1 MSFDKNFFNDLF
13 RALRNKNYRLFF
25 YGQSLSLVGTWIQ
38 QVALSWL
45 IYSITNSPFLLGFV
59 MFAGQLPT
67 FLIAPFAGV
76 LADKYDKHK
85 IIIGTQVVSM
95 LQAILLAIFVM
106 TDHINVSV
114 LIILNIL
121 LGIANSFDI
130 PTRQSFVIQMIDNK
144 EDLPNAIALNSAIV
158 NGSRLI
164 GPAIAGILVASL
176 GEGICFLINAI
187 SFVFVIISLLL
198 MKIEKEEKKE
208 KAGDEKVSIIK
219 QLKEGFQYSFGFLPI
234 RSVILLLAAV
244 SLFGNPY
251 LVLLP
256 VFARDILSGNA
267 ATLGYLNSAVGIG
280 ALSGALYLASRK
292 STLGLGK
299 IIATTTLIFAF
310 TLISFSF
317 SKTLTLSV
325 IILLFCGFGMM
336 MQTSGSNTIL
346 QTLSDDDMRGRV
358 MSFYT
363 VAFRGM
369 APFGSLWAGTFADN
383 FGAPVTVLISG
394 AVCLAAGILFFK
406 NLKIIR
412 TAAKP
417 VYQEKGLLPEAVKGV
432 QIASNLSLP
441 PED

>member
-1 MSFDKNFFNDLF
+1 MSFNKDFFYDLF
-13 RALRNKNYRLFF
+13 RSLRNKNYRLFF

-45 IYSITNSPFLLGFV
+45 IYSVTNSPFLLGFV

-76 LADKYDKHK
+76 LADRYDKRK
-85 IIIGTQVVSM
+85 IIIITQAVAM
-95 LQAILLAIFVM
+95 LQAILLAIFVL
-106 TDHINVSV
+106 TNHINVTV
-114 LIILNIL
+114 LIILNII
-121 LGIANSFDI
+121 LGISNAFDI
-130 PTRQSFVIQMIDNK
+130 PTRQSFVIQMVENK
-144 EDLPNAIALNSAIV
+144 EDLPNAIALNSSIV

-164 GPAIAGILVASL
+164 GPAVAGILVASL

-198 MKIEKEEKKE
+198 MKVGKEEK
-208 KAGDEKVSIIK
+208 ADHGNVSILK
-219 QLKEGFQYSFGFLPI
+219 ELKEGFHYSFGFLPI
-234 RSVILLLAAV
+234 KSVILLLATV

-256 VFARDILSGNA
+256 IFAKNILNGDA
-267 ATLGYLNSAVGIG
+267 TTLGYLNSAVGLG
-280 ALSGALYLASRK
+280 ALSAALYLASRK

-299 IIATTTLIFAF
+299 IIATTTFIFALS
-310 TLISFSF
+310 LISFSF
-317 SKTLTLSV
+317 SKTFPLSL

-336 MQTSGSNTIL
+336 MQTAGSNTIL
-346 QTLSDDDMRGRV
+346 QTLSSDDMRGRV

-394 AVCLAAGILFFK
+394 IVCLGAGILFSK

-412 TAAKP
+412 IAAKP
-417 VYQEKGLLPEAVKGV
+417 IYQQKGILPEAAKGV
-432 QIASNLSLP
+432 QVASNLSLP
-441 PED
+441 PEE

>member
-1 MSFDKNFFNDLF
+1 MSFDKKFFNDLF

-25 YGQSLSLVGTWIQ
+25 YGQTLSLVGTWIQ

-45 IYSITNSPFLLGFV
+45 IYSVTNSPFLLGFV

-76 LADKYDKHK
+76 LADRYDKRK
-85 IIIGTQVVSM
+85 MIIITQAVAM
-95 LQAILLAIFVM
+95 LQAILLAIFVL
-106 TDHINVSV
+106 TNHINVTV
-114 LIILNIL
+114 LIILNII
-121 LGIANSFDI
+121 LGISNAFDI
-130 PTRQSFVIQMIDNK
+130 PTRQSFVIQMVDHK
-144 EDLPNAIALNSAIV
+144 EDLPNAIALNSSIV

-198 MKIEKEEKKE
+198 MKIEKEEK
-208 KAGDEKVSIIK
+208 AGNEKVSILK
-219 QLKEGFQYSFGFLPI
+219 QLKEGYQYSFGFLPI
-234 RSVILLLAAV
+234 RSVILLLAVV

-256 VFARDILSGNA
+256 VFAKDILSGNA
-267 ATLGYLNSAVGIG
+267 TTLGYLNSAVGIG
-280 ALSGALYLASRK
+280 ALSAALYLASRK

-299 IIATTTLIFAF
+299 IIATTTFIFAF
-310 TLISFSF
+310 SLVSFSF
-317 SKTLTLSV
+317 SKTFTLSV

-336 MQTSGSNTIL
+336 MQTAGSNTIL
-346 QTLSDDDMRGRV
+346 QTLSNDDMRGRV

-394 AVCLAAGILFFK
+394 IVCLGAGMLFFK

-412 TAAKP
+412 IAAKP
-417 VYQEKGLLPEAVKGV
+417 IYQQKGILPEAAKGV
-432 QIASNLSLP
+432 QVASNLSLP

>member
-1 MSFDKNFFNDLF
+1 MNFNINFFNNLF

-25 YGQSLSLVGTWIQ
+25 YGQSLSLLGTWIQ

-45 IYSITNSPFLLGFV
+45 IYSVTNSAFLLGFV

-76 LADKYDKHK
+76 FADRYDKHK
-85 IIIGTQVVSM
+85 IIIITQVVSM
-95 LQAILLAIFVM
+95 LQAILLAIFVL
-106 TDHINVSV
+106 TNNINISV

-130 PTRQSFVIQMIDNK
+130 PTRQSFVIQMVEHK
-144 EDLPNAIALNSAIV
+144 EDLPNAIALNSSIV

-187 SFVFVIISLLL
+187 SFVFVIISLAL
-198 MKIEKEEKKE
+198 MKVKKEENVDHE
-208 KAGDEKVSIIK
+208 NGSILK
-219 QLKEGFQYSFGFLPI
+219 QLKEGYHYSFGFLPI

-251 LVLLP
+251 MVLLP
-256 VFARDILSGNA
+256 VFAKNILNGDA
-267 ATLGYLNSAVGIG
+267 TTLGYLNSAVGLG
-280 ALSGALYLASRK
+280 ALSAALYLASRK

-299 IIATTTLIFAF
+299 IIATTTFIFALS
-310 TLISFSF
+310 LISFSF
-317 SKTLTLSV
+317 SKTFPLSF

-336 MQTSGSNTIL
+336 MQTAGSNTIL
-346 QTLSDDDMRGRV
+346 QTLSNDDMRGRV

-383 FGAPVTVLISG
+383 FGAPLTVLISG
-394 AVCLAAGILFFK
+394 IVCLGAGILFFK

-412 TAAKP
+412 IAAKP
-417 VYQEKGLLPEAVKGV
+417 IYQQKGLIPEAAKGV
-432 QIASNLSLP
+432 QVASNLSLP
-441 PED
+441 PEN

>member
-1 MSFDKNFFNDLF
+1 MSFDKIFFNDLF

-25 YGQSLSLVGTWIQ
+25 YGQSLSLLGTWIQ

-45 IYSITNSPFLLGFV
+45 IYSITNSAFLLGFV

-67 FLIAPFAGV
+67 FFIAPFAGV
-76 LADKYDKHK
+76 LADKYDKHN
-85 IIIGTQVVSM
+85 ILVITQVVSM

-198 MKIEKEEKKE
+198 MKIEKEEKKAE
-208 KAGDEKVSIIK
+208 NQNMSILK
-219 QLKEGFQYSFGFLPI
+219 QLKEGYKYSFGFLPI
-234 RSVILLLAAV
+234 KSVILLLAAV
-244 SLFGNPY
+244 SLFGNLY

-256 VFARDILSGNA
+256 VFAKDILSGNA
-267 ATLGYLNSAVGIG
+267 TTLGYLNSAVGIG
-280 ALSGALYLASRK
+280 ALSAALYLASRK

-299 IIATTTLIFAF
+299 IIATTTFIFAF
-310 TLISFSF
+310 SLILFSF
-317 SKTLTLSV
+317 SKSITLSL
-325 IILLFCGFGMM
+325 IILLFCGYGMM

-369 APFGSLWAGTFADN
+369 APFGSLMAGVLADS

-394 AVCLAAGILFFK
+394 IVCLVVGILFSK

-412 TAAKP
+412 IAAKP
-417 VYQEKGLLPEAVKGV
+417 IYQQKGLIPETVKGL
-432 QIASNLSLP
+432 QIASNLTLP

>member
-25 YGQSLSLVGTWIQ
+25 YGQSLSLLGTWIQ

-45 IYSITNSPFLLGFV
+45 IYSVTNSPFLLGFV

-67 FLIAPFAGV
+67 FFIAPFAGV

-85 IIIGTQVVSM
+85 IIIITQVVSM
-95 LQAILLAIFVM
+95 FQAILLAIFVM

-198 MKIEKEEKKE
+198 MKIEKEEKKVE
-208 KAGDEKVSIIK
+208 NQNVSILK
-219 QLKEGFQYSFGFLPI
+219 QLKEGYKYSFGFLPI
-234 RSVILLLAAV
+234 KSVILLLAAV
-244 SLFGNPY
+244 SLFGNLY

-256 VFARDILSGNA
+256 VFAKDILSGNA
-267 ATLGYLNSAVGIG
+267 TTLGYLNSAVGIG
-280 ALSGALYLASRK
+280 ALSAALYLASRK

-299 IIATTTLIFAF
+299 IIATTTFIFAF
-310 TLISFSF
+310 SLILFSF
-317 SKTLTLSV
+317 SKSITLSL
-325 IILLFCGFGMM
+325 IILLFCGYGMM
-336 MQTSGSNTIL
+336 IQTAGSNTIL
-346 QTLSDDDMRGRV
+346 QTLSNDDMRGRV

-369 APFGSLWAGTFADN
+369 APFGSLMAGAMADS
-383 FGAPVTVLISG
+383 FGAPATVLISG
-394 AVCLAAGILFFK
+394 IVCLVVGILFSK

-412 TAAKP
+412 IAARP
-417 VYQEKGLLPEAVKGV
+417 IYQQKGLIPEAVKGV
-432 QIASNLSLP
+432 QVASNLTLP

>member
-25 YGQSLSLVGTWIQ
+25 YGQSLSLLGTWIQ

-45 IYSITNSPFLLGFV
+45 IYSVTNSPFLLGFV

-67 FLIAPFAGV
+67 FFIAPFAGV

-85 IIIGTQVVSM
+85 IIIITQVVSM

-198 MKIEKEEKKE
+198 MKIEKEEKKVE
-208 KAGDEKVSIIK
+208 NQNVSILK
-219 QLKEGFQYSFGFLPI
+219 QLKEGYKYSFGFLPI
-234 RSVILLLAAV
+234 KSVILLLAAV
-244 SLFGNPY
+244 SLFGNLY

-256 VFARDILSGNA
+256 VFAKDILSGNA
-267 ATLGYLNSAVGIG
+267 TTLGYLNSAVGIG
-280 ALSGALYLASRK
+280 ALSAALYLASRK

-299 IIATTTLIFAF
+299 IIATTTFIFAF
-310 TLISFSF
+310 SLILFSF
-317 SKTLTLSV
+317 SKSITLSL
-325 IILLFCGFGMM
+325 IILLFCGYGMM
-336 MQTSGSNTIL
+336 IQTAGSNTIL
-346 QTLSDDDMRGRV
+346 QTLSNDDMRGRV

-369 APFGSLWAGTFADN
+369 APFGSLMAGAMADS
-383 FGAPVTVLISG
+383 FGAPATVLISG
-394 AVCLAAGILFFK
+394 IVCLVVGILFSK

-412 TAAKP
+412 IAARP
-417 VYQEKGLLPEAVKGV
+417 IYQQKGLIPEAVKGV
-432 QIASNLSLP
+432 QVASNLTLP

>member
-394 AVCLAAGILFFK
+394 VVCLAAGILFFK

-441 PED
+441 PEE

>member
-25 YGQSLSLVGTWIQ
+25 YGQSLSLLGTWIQ

-45 IYSITNSPFLLGFV
+45 IYSVTNSPFLLGFV

-67 FLIAPFAGV
+67 FFIAPFAGV

-85 IIIGTQVVSM
+85 IIIITQVVSM

-198 MKIEKEEKKE
+198 MKIEKEEKKVE
-208 KAGDEKVSIIK
+208 NQNVSILK
-219 QLKEGFQYSFGFLPI
+219 QLKEGYKYSFGFLPI
-234 RSVILLLAAV
+234 KSVILLLAAV
-244 SLFGNPY
+244 SLFGNLY

-256 VFARDILSGNA
+256 VFAKDILSGNA
-267 ATLGYLNSAVGIG
+267 TTLGYLNSAVGIG
-280 ALSGALYLASRK
+280 ALSAALYLASRK

-299 IIATTTLIFAF
+299 IIATTTFIFAF
-310 TLISFSF
+310 SLILFSF
-317 SKTLTLSV
+317 SKSITLSL
-325 IILLFCGFGMM
+325 IILLFCGYGMM
-336 MQTSGSNTIL
+336 IQTAGSNTIL
-346 QTLSDDDMRGRV
+346 QTLSNDDMRGRV

-369 APFGSLWAGTFADN
+369 APFGSLMAGAMADS

-394 AVCLAAGILFFK
+394 IACLAVGIHFSK

-412 TAAKP
+412 LAARPIYK
-417 VYQEKGLLPEAVKGV
+417 QKGLIPEAVKGV
-432 QIASNLSLP
+432 QVASNLTLP

>member
-1 MSFDKNFFNDLF
+1 MNFNINFFNNLF

-25 YGQSLSLVGTWIQ
+25 YGQSLSLLGTWIQ

-45 IYSITNSPFLLGFV
+45 IYSVTNSAFLLGFV

-76 LADKYDKHK
+76 FADRYDKHK
-85 IIIGTQVVSM
+85 IIIITQVVSM
-95 LQAILLAIFVM
+95 LQSILLAIFVL
-106 TDHINVSV
+106 TNNINISV

-130 PTRQSFVIQMIDNK
+130 PTRQSFVIQMVEHK
-144 EDLPNAIALNSAIV
+144 EDLPNAIALNSSIV

-187 SFVFVIISLLL
+187 SFVFVIISLAL
-198 MKIEKEEKKE
+198 MKVKKEENVDHE
-208 KAGDEKVSIIK
+208 NGSILK
-219 QLKEGFQYSFGFLPI
+219 QLKEGYHYSFGFLPI

-251 LVLLP
+251 MVLLP
-256 VFARDILSGNA
+256 VFAKNILNGDA
-267 ATLGYLNSAVGIG
+267 TTLGYLNSAVGLG
-280 ALSGALYLASRK
+280 ALSAALYLASRK

-299 IIATTTLIFAF
+299 IIATTTFIFALS
-310 TLISFSF
+310 LISFSF
-317 SKTLTLSV
+317 SKTFPLSF

-336 MQTSGSNTIL
+336 MQTAGSNTIL
-346 QTLSDDDMRGRV
+346 QTLSNDDMRGRV

-369 APFGSLWAGTFADN
+369 APFGSLWAGTFADK
-383 FGAPVTVLISG
+383 FGAPLTVLISG
-394 AVCLAAGILFFK
+394 IVCLGAGILFFK

-412 TAAKP
+412 IAAKP
-417 VYQEKGLLPEAVKGV
+417 IYQQKGLIPEAAKGV
-432 QIASNLSLP
+432 QVASNLSLP
-441 PED
+441 PEN

>member
-1 MSFDKNFFNDLF
+1 MSFNKDFFYDLF
-13 RALRNKNYRLFF
+13 RSLRNKNYRLFF

-45 IYSITNSPFLLGFV
+45 IYSVTNSPFLLGFV

-76 LADKYDKHK
+76 LADRYDKRK
-85 IIIGTQVVSM
+85 IIIITQAVAM
-95 LQAILLAIFVM
+95 LQAILLAIFVL
-106 TDHINVSV
+106 TNHINVTV
-114 LIILNIL
+114 LIILNII
-121 LGIANSFDI
+121 LGISNSFDI
-130 PTRQSFVIQMIDNK
+130 PTRQSFVIQMVEHK
-144 EDLPNAIALNSAIV
+144 EDLPNAIALNSSIV

-164 GPAIAGILVASL
+164 GPAVAGILVASL

-198 MKIEKEEKKE
+198 MKVGKEEKADHGNVTILKE
-208 KAGDEKVSIIK
+208 
-219 QLKEGFQYSFGFLPI
+219 LKEGFHYSFGFLPI
-234 RSVILLLAAV
+234 KSVILLLATV

-256 VFARDILSGNA
+256 IFAKNILNGDA
-267 ATLGYLNSAVGIG
+267 TTLGYLNSAVGLG
-280 ALSGALYLASRK
+280 ALSAALYLASRK

-299 IIATTTLIFAF
+299 IIATTTFIFALS
-310 TLISFSF
+310 LISFSF
-317 SKTLTLSV
+317 SKTFPLSL

-336 MQTSGSNTIL
+336 MQTAGSNTIL
-346 QTLSDDDMRGRV
+346 QTLSSDDMRGRV

-394 AVCLAAGILFFK
+394 IVCLGAGILFFK

-412 TAAKP
+412 IAAKP
-417 VYQEKGLLPEAVKGV
+417 IYQQKGILPEAAKGV
-432 QIASNLSLP
+432 QVASNLSLP
-441 PED
+441 PEE

>member
-1 MSFDKNFFNDLF
+1 MNFNKSFFNNLF

-25 YGQSLSLVGTWIQ
+25 YGQSLSLLGTWIQ

-45 IYSITNSPFLLGFV
+45 IYRTTNSAFLLGFV

-76 LADKYDKHK
+76 FADKYDKQK
-85 IIIGTQVVSM
+85 IIIITQVVSM
-95 LQAILLAIFVM
+95 FQAILLAIFVL
-106 TDHINVSV
+106 TDNIDVTI

-130 PTRQSFVIQMIDNK
+130 PTRQSFVIQMVENR
-144 EDLPNAIALNSAIV
+144 EDLPNAIALNSSIV

-198 MKIEKEEKKE
+198 MKVKKEEKEEK
-208 KAGDEKVSIIK
+208 EKVSILK
-219 QLKEGFQYSFGFLPI
+219 QLKEGYEYSFGFLPI
-234 RSVILLLAAV
+234 KSVILLLATV

-256 VFARDILSGNA
+256 IFAKNILNGNA
-267 ATLGYLNSAVGIG
+267 TTLGYLNSAVGLG
-280 ALSGALYLASRK
+280 ALGAALYLASRK

-299 IIATTTLIFAF
+299 IIATTTFIFAF
-310 TLISFSF
+310 SLISFSF
-317 SKTLTLSV
+317 SKTFTLSL

-336 MQTSGSNTIL
+336 MQTAGSNTIL
-346 QTLSDDDMRGRV
+346 QTLSNDDMRGRV

-369 APFGSLWAGTFADN
+369 APFGSLWAGTFANN
-383 FGAPVTVLISG
+383 FGAPTTVLISG
-394 AVCLAAGILFFK
+394 VVCLAAGILFLK

-412 TAAKP
+412 IAAKP
-417 VYQEKGLLPEAVKGV
+417 IYQQKGLIPEAAKGV
-432 QIASNLSLP
+432 QIASNLTLP
-441 PED
+441 PEN

>member
-1 MSFDKNFFNDLF
+1 
-13 RALRNKNYRLFF
+13 
-25 YGQSLSLVGTWIQ
+25 
-38 QVALSWL
+38 
-45 IYSITNSPFLLGFV
+45 

-76 LADKYDKHK
+76 FADRYDKHK
-85 IIIGTQVVSM
+85 IIIITQVVSM
-95 LQAILLAIFVM
+95 LQAILLAIFVL
-106 TDHINVSV
+106 TNNINISV

-130 PTRQSFVIQMIDNK
+130 PTRQSFVIQMVEHK
-144 EDLPNAIALNSAIV
+144 EDLPNAIALNSSIV

-187 SFVFVIISLLL
+187 SFVFVIISLAL
-198 MKIEKEEKKE
+198 MKVKKEENVDHE
-208 KAGDEKVSIIK
+208 NGSILK
-219 QLKEGFQYSFGFLPI
+219 QLKEGYHYSFGFLPI

-251 LVLLP
+251 MVLLP
-256 VFARDILSGNA
+256 VFAKNILNGDA
-267 ATLGYLNSAVGIG
+267 TTLGYLNSAVGLG
-280 ALSGALYLASRK
+280 ALSAALYLASRK

-299 IIATTTLIFAF
+299 IIATTTFIFALS
-310 TLISFSF
+310 LISFSF
-317 SKTLTLSV
+317 SKTFPLSF

-336 MQTSGSNTIL
+336 MQTAGSNTIL
-346 QTLSDDDMRGRV
+346 QTLSNDDMRGRV

-383 FGAPVTVLISG
+383 FGPPLTVLISG
-394 AVCLAAGILFFK
+394 IVCLGAGILFFK

-412 TAAKP
+412 IAAKP
-417 VYQEKGLLPEAVKGV
+417 IYQQKGLIPEAAKGV
-432 QIASNLSLP
+432 QVASNLSLP
-441 PED
+441 PEN

>member
-1 MSFDKNFFNDLF
+1 MSFNKDFFYDLF

-45 IYSITNSPFLLGFV
+45 IYSVTNSPFLLGFV

-76 LADKYDKHK
+76 LADRYDKRK
-85 IIIGTQVVSM
+85 IIIITQAVAM
-95 LQAILLAIFVM
+95 LQAILLAIFVL
-106 TDHINVSV
+106 TNHINVTV
-114 LIILNIL
+114 LIILNII
-121 LGIANSFDI
+121 LGISNAFDI
-130 PTRQSFVIQMIDNK
+130 PTRQSFVIQMVENK
-144 EDLPNAIALNSAIV
+144 EDLPNAIALNSSIV

-198 MKIEKEEKKE
+198 MKVGKEEK
-208 KAGDEKVSIIK
+208 ADHGNVSILK
-219 QLKEGFQYSFGFLPI
+219 ELKEGFHYSFGFLPI
-234 RSVILLLAAV
+234 KSVILLLATV

-256 VFARDILSGNA
+256 IFAKNILNGDA
-267 ATLGYLNSAVGIG
+267 TTLGYLNSAVGLG
-280 ALSGALYLASRK
+280 ALGAALYLASRK

-299 IIATTTLIFAF
+299 IIATTTFIFALS
-310 TLISFSF
+310 LISFSF
-317 SKTLTLSV
+317 SKTFPLSL

-336 MQTSGSNTIL
+336 MQTAGSNTIL
-346 QTLSDDDMRGRV
+346 QTLSSDDMRGRV

-394 AVCLAAGILFFK
+394 IVCLGAGILFSK

-412 TAAKP
+412 IAAKP
-417 VYQEKGLLPEAVKGV
+417 IYQQKGILPEAAKGV
-432 QIASNLSLP
+432 QVASNLSLP
-441 PED
+441 PEE

>member
-1 MSFDKNFFNDLF
+1 MNFNKDFFYDLF

-25 YGQSLSLVGTWIQ
+25 YGQSLSLLGTWIQ

-45 IYSITNSPFLLGFV
+45 IYSVTNSPFLLGFV

-76 LADKYDKHK
+76 LADRYDKRK
-85 IIIGTQVVSM
+85 IIIITQVVAM
-95 LQAILLAIFVM
+95 LQAILLAIFVL
-106 TDHINVSV
+106 TNNINVTV

-121 LGIANSFDI
+121 LGISNAFDI
-130 PTRQSFVIQMIDNK
+130 PTRQSFVIQMVEHK
-144 EDLPNAIALNSAIV
+144 EDLPNAIALNSSIV

-164 GPAIAGILVASL
+164 GPAVAGILVASL

-198 MKIEKEEKKE
+198 MKVGKEEK
-208 KAGDEKVSIIK
+208 ADHGNVSILK
-219 QLKEGFQYSFGFLPI
+219 ELKEGFHYSFGFLPI
-234 RSVILLLAAV
+234 KSVILLLATV
-244 SLFGNPY
+244 SLCGNPY

-256 VFARDILSGNA
+256 IFAKNILNGDA
-267 ATLGYLNSAVGIG
+267 TTLGYLNSAVGLG
-280 ALSGALYLASRK
+280 ALGAALYLASRK

-299 IIATTTLIFAF
+299 IIATTTLIFALS
-310 TLISFSF
+310 LISFSF
-317 SKTLTLSV
+317 SKTFPLSL

-336 MQTSGSNTIL
+336 MQTAGSNTIL
-346 QTLSDDDMRGRV
+346 QTLSSDDMRGRV
-358 MSFYT
+358 MSFYM

-383 FGAPVTVLISG
+383 FGAPATVLISG
-394 AVCLAAGILFFK
+394 TVCLAAGILFFK

-417 VYQEKGLLPEAVKGV
+417 VYQQKGILPEAAKGV
-432 QIASNLSLP
+432 QVASNLSLP
-441 PED
+441 PEE

>member
-25 YGQSLSLVGTWIQ
+25 YGQTLSLVGTWIQ

-45 IYSITNSPFLLGFV
+45 IYSVTNSPFLLGFV

-76 LADKYDKHK
+76 LADRYDKRK
-85 IIIGTQVVSM
+85 MIIITQAVAM
-95 LQAILLAIFVM
+95 LQAILLAIFVL
-106 TDHINVSV
+106 TNHINVTV
-114 LIILNIL
+114 LIILNII
-121 LGIANSFDI
+121 LGISNAFDI
-130 PTRQSFVIQMIDNK
+130 PTRQSFVIQMVDHK
-144 EDLPNAIALNSAIV
+144 EDLPNAIALNSSIV

-198 MKIEKEEKKE
+198 MKIEKEEK
-208 KAGDEKVSIIK
+208 AGNEKVSILK
-219 QLKEGFQYSFGFLPI
+219 QLKEGYQYSFGFLPI
-234 RSVILLLAAV
+234 RSVILLLAVV

-256 VFARDILSGNA
+256 VFAKDILSGNA
-267 ATLGYLNSAVGIG
+267 TTLGYLNSAVGIG
-280 ALSGALYLASRK
+280 ALSAALYLASRK

-310 TLISFSF
+310 SLVSFSF
-317 SKTLTLSV
+317 SKTFTLSV

-336 MQTSGSNTIL
+336 MQTAGSNTIL
-346 QTLSDDDMRGRV
+346 QTLSNDDMRGRV

-394 AVCLAAGILFFK
+394 IVCLGAGMLFFK

-412 TAAKP
+412 IAAKP
-417 VYQEKGLLPEAVKGV
+417 IYQQKGILPEAAKGV
-432 QIASNLSLP
+432 QVASNLSLP

>member
-25 YGQSLSLVGTWIQ
+25 YGQSLSLLGTWIQ

-85 IIIGTQVVSM
+85 IIIATQVVSM
-95 LQAILLAIFVM
+95 LQAILLAIFVL
-106 TDHINVSV
+106 TNQINVSV

-144 EDLPNAIALNSAIV
+144 EDLPNAIALNSSIV
-158 NGSRLI
+158 NGSRLV

-198 MKIEKEEKKE
+198 MKVEKEEKVDHE
-208 KAGDEKVSIIK
+208 NVSILK
-219 QLKEGFQYSFGFLPI
+219 ELKEGFHYSFGFLPI

-267 ATLGYLNSAVGIG
+267 TTLGYLNSAVGIG

-299 IIATTTLIFAF
+299 IIATTTLVFAF
-310 TLISFSF
+310 ALISLSF
-317 SKTLTLSV
+317 SKTFMLSV

-346 QTLSDDDMRGRV
+346 QTLSNDDMRGRV

-369 APFGSLWAGTFADN
+369 APFGSLWAGTFADK

-394 AVCLAAGILFFK
+394 TVCLAAGILFYK

-417 VYQEKGLLPEAVKGV
+417 IYQEKGLLPEAVKGV

>member
-1 MSFDKNFFNDLF
+1 MNFNKDFFYDLF

-45 IYSITNSPFLLGFV
+45 IYSVTNSPFLLGFV

-76 LADKYDKHK
+76 LADRYDKRK
-85 IIIGTQVVSM
+85 IIIITQAVAM
-95 LQAILLAIFVM
+95 LQAILLAIFVL
-106 TDHINVSV
+106 TNNINVTV
-114 LIILNIL
+114 LIILNII
-121 LGIANSFDI
+121 LGISNAFDI
-130 PTRQSFVIQMIDNK
+130 PTRQSFVIQMVEHK
-144 EDLPNAIALNSAIV
+144 EDLPNAIALNSSIV

-164 GPAIAGILVASL
+164 GPAVAGILVASL

-198 MKIEKEEKKE
+198 MKVGKEEK
-208 KAGDEKVSIIK
+208 ADHGNVSI
-219 QLKEGFQYSFGFLPI
+219 LKELQEGFQYSFGFLPI
-234 RSVILLLAAV
+234 KSVILLLAAV

-251 LVLLP
+251 IVLLP
-256 VFARDILSGNA
+256 VFAKNILNGDA
-267 ATLGYLNSAVGIG
+267 TTLGYLNSAVGLG
-280 ALSGALYLASRK
+280 ALSAALYLASRK

-299 IIATTTLIFAF
+299 IIATTTFIFALS
-310 TLISFSF
+310 LISFSF
-317 SKTLTLSV
+317 SKTFPLSL

-336 MQTSGSNTIL
+336 MQTAGSNTIL
-346 QTLSDDDMRGRV
+346 QTLSNDDMRGRV

-383 FGAPVTVLISG
+383 FGAPLTVLISG
-394 AVCLAAGILFFK
+394 IVCLGAGILFFK

-412 TAAKP
+412 IAAKP
-417 VYQEKGLLPEAVKGV
+417 IYQQKGLLPEAAKGV
-432 QIASNLSLP
+432 QIASNLTLP
-441 PED
+441 PEN

>member
-25 YGQSLSLVGTWIQ
+25 YGQTLSLVGTWIQ

-45 IYSITNSPFLLGFV
+45 IYSVTNSPFLLGFV

-76 LADKYDKHK
+76 LADRYDKRK
-85 IIIGTQVVSM
+85 MIIITQAVAM
-95 LQAILLAIFVM
+95 LQAILLAIFVL
-106 TDHINVSV
+106 TNHINVTV
-114 LIILNIL
+114 LIILNII
-121 LGIANSFDI
+121 LGISNAFDI
-130 PTRQSFVIQMIDNK
+130 PTRQSFVIQMVDHK
-144 EDLPNAIALNSAIV
+144 EDLPNAIALNSSIV

-198 MKIEKEEKKE
+198 MKIEKEEK
-208 KAGDEKVSIIK
+208 AGNEKVSILK
-219 QLKEGFQYSFGFLPI
+219 QLKEGYQYSFGFLPI
-234 RSVILLLAAV
+234 RSVILLLAVV

-256 VFARDILSGNA
+256 VFAKDILSGNA
-267 ATLGYLNSAVGIG
+267 TTLGYLNSAVGIG
-280 ALSGALYLASRK
+280 ALSAALYLASRK

-299 IIATTTLIFAF
+299 IIATTTLIFA
-310 TLISFSF
+310 LSLVSFSF
-317 SKTLTLSV
+317 SKTFTLSV

-336 MQTSGSNTIL
+336 MQTAGSNTIL
-346 QTLSDDDMRGRV
+346 QTLSNDDMRGRV

-394 AVCLAAGILFFK
+394 IVCLGAGMLFFK

-412 TAAKP
+412 IAAKP
-417 VYQEKGLLPEAVKGV
+417 IYQQKGILPEAAKGV
-432 QIASNLSLP
+432 QVASNLSLP

>member
-25 YGQSLSLVGTWIQ
+25 YGQSLSLLGTWIQ

-45 IYSITNSPFLLGFV
+45 IYSVTNSPFLLGFV

-67 FLIAPFAGV
+67 FFIAPFAGV

-85 IIIGTQVVSM
+85 IIIITQVVSM
-95 LQAILLAIFVM
+95 FQAILLAIFVM

-198 MKIEKEEKKE
+198 MKIEKEEKKAE
-208 KAGDEKVSIIK
+208 NQNVSILK
-219 QLKEGFQYSFGFLPI
+219 QLKEGYKYSFGFLPI
-234 RSVILLLAAV
+234 KSVILLLAAV
-244 SLFGNPY
+244 SLFGNLY

-256 VFARDILSGNA
+256 VFAKDILSGNA
-267 ATLGYLNSAVGIG
+267 TTLGYLNSAVGIG
-280 ALSGALYLASRK
+280 ALSAALYLASRK

-299 IIATTTLIFAF
+299 IIATTTFIFAF
-310 TLISFSF
+310 SLILFSF
-317 SKTLTLSV
+317 SKSITLSL
-325 IILLFCGFGMM
+325 IILLFCGYGMM
-336 MQTSGSNTIL
+336 IQTAGSNTIL
-346 QTLSDDDMRGRV
+346 QTLSNDDMRGRV

-369 APFGSLWAGTFADN
+369 APFGSLMAGAMADS
-383 FGAPVTVLISG
+383 FGAPATVLISG
-394 AVCLAAGILFFK
+394 IVCLVVGILFSK

-412 TAAKP
+412 IAARP
-417 VYQEKGLLPEAVKGV
+417 IYQQKGLIPEAVKGV
-432 QIASNLSLP
+432 QVASNLTLP

>member
-1 MSFDKNFFNDLF
+1 MNFNKDFFYDLF

-25 YGQSLSLVGTWIQ
+25 YGQSLSLLGTWIQ

-45 IYSITNSPFLLGFV
+45 IYSVTNSPFLLGFV

-76 LADKYDKHK
+76 LADRYDKRK
-85 IIIGTQVVSM
+85 IIIITQVVAM
-95 LQAILLAIFVM
+95 LQAILLAIFVL
-106 TDHINVSV
+106 TNNINVTV

-121 LGIANSFDI
+121 LGISNAFDI
-130 PTRQSFVIQMIDNK
+130 PTRQSFVIQMVEHK
-144 EDLPNAIALNSAIV
+144 EDLPNAIALNSSIV

-164 GPAIAGILVASL
+164 GPAVAGILVASL

-198 MKIEKEEKKE
+198 MKVGKEEK
-208 KAGDEKVSIIK
+208 ADHGNVSILK
-219 QLKEGFQYSFGFLPI
+219 ELKEGFHYSFGFLPI
-234 RSVILLLAAV
+234 KSVILLLATV

-256 VFARDILSGNA
+256 IFAKNILNGDA
-267 ATLGYLNSAVGIG
+267 TTLGYLNSAVGLG
-280 ALSGALYLASRK
+280 ALGAALYLASRK

-299 IIATTTLIFAF
+299 IIATTTLIFALS
-310 TLISFSF
+310 LISFSF
-317 SKTLTLSV
+317 SKTFPLSL

-336 MQTSGSNTIL
+336 MQTAGSNTIL
-346 QTLSDDDMRGRV
+346 QTLSSDDMRGRV
-358 MSFYT
+358 MSFYM

-383 FGAPVTVLISG
+383 FGAPATVLISG
-394 AVCLAAGILFFK
+394 TVCLAAGILFFK

-417 VYQEKGLLPEAVKGV
+417 VYQQKGILPEAAKGV
-432 QIASNLSLP
+432 QVASNLSLP
-441 PED
+441 PEE

>member
-25 YGQSLSLVGTWIQ
+25 YGQSLSLLGTWIQ

-45 IYSITNSPFLLGFV
+45 IYSVTNSPFLLGFV

-67 FLIAPFAGV
+67 FFIAPFAGV

-85 IIIGTQVVSM
+85 IIVITQVVSM
-95 LQAILLAIFVM
+95 LQAILLAIFVL
-106 TDHINVSV
+106 TDNINVNI
-114 LIILNIL
+114 LIILNII

-164 GPAIAGILVASL
+164 GPAFAGILVASL

-187 SFVFVIISLLL
+187 SFIFVIISLLL
-198 MKIEKEEKKE
+198 MKIEKEEKKVE
-208 KAGDEKVSIIK
+208 NQNVSILK
-219 QLKEGFQYSFGFLPI
+219 QLKEGYKYSFGFLPI
-234 RSVILLLAAV
+234 KSVILLLAAV
-244 SLFGNPY
+244 SLFGNLY

-256 VFARDILSGNA
+256 VFAKDILSGNA
-267 ATLGYLNSAVGIG
+267 TTLGYLNSAVGIG
-280 ALSGALYLASRK
+280 ALSAALYLASRK

-299 IIATTTLIFAF
+299 IIATTTFIFAF
-310 TLISFSF
+310 SLILFSF
-317 SKTLTLSV
+317 SKSITLSL
-325 IILLFCGFGMM
+325 IILLFCGYGMM

-346 QTLSDDDMRGRV
+346 QTLSNDDMRGRV

-369 APFGSLWAGTFADN
+369 APFGSLMAGALADS
-383 FGAPVTVLISG
+383 FGAPATVLISG
-394 AVCLAAGILFFK
+394 IVCLVVGILFSK

-412 TAAKP
+412 IAARP
-417 VYQEKGLLPEAVKGV
+417 IYQQKGLIPEAVKGLQV
-432 QIASNLSLP
+432 ASNLTLP

>member
-1 MSFDKNFFNDLF
+1 MSFDKTFFNDLF

-76 LADKYDKHK
+76 LADRYDKRK
-85 IIIGTQVVSM
+85 IIIITQAVAM
-95 LQAILLAIFVM
+95 IQAILLAIFVL
-106 TDHINVSV
+106 TNHIDVTV
-114 LIILNIL
+114 LIILNII

-130 PTRQSFVIQMIDNK
+130 PTRQSFVIQMVEHK
-144 EDLPNAIALNSAIV
+144 EDLPNAIALNSSIV

-198 MKIEKEEKKE
+198 MKIEKEEKVDHE
-208 KAGDEKVSIIK
+208 NVSILK
-219 QLKEGFQYSFGFLPI
+219 ELKEGFHYSFGFLPI

-310 TLISFSF
+310 ALISLSF
-317 SKTLTLSV
+317 SKTFMLSV

-346 QTLSDDDMRGRV
+346 QTLSNDDMRGRV

-394 AVCLAAGILFFK
+394 IVCLGAGMLFFK

-432 QIASNLSLP
+432 QVASNLSLP

>member
-1 MSFDKNFFNDLF
+1 MSFDKTFFNDLF

-76 LADKYDKHK
+76 LADRYDKRK
-85 IIIGTQVVSM
+85 IIIITQAVAM
-95 LQAILLAIFVM
+95 IQAILLAIFVL
-106 TDHINVSV
+106 TNHIDVTV
-114 LIILNIL
+114 LIILN
-121 LGIANSFDI
+121 IANSFDI
-130 PTRQSFVIQMIDNK
+130 PTRQSFVIQMVEHK
-144 EDLPNAIALNSAIV
+144 EDLPNAIALNSSIV

-198 MKIEKEEKKE
+198 MKIEKEEKVDHE
-208 KAGDEKVSIIK
+208 NVSILK
-219 QLKEGFQYSFGFLPI
+219 ELKEGFHYSFGFLPI

-310 TLISFSF
+310 ALISLSF
-317 SKTLTLSV
+317 SKTFMLSV

-346 QTLSDDDMRGRV
+346 QTLSNDDMRGRV

-394 AVCLAAGILFFK
+394 IVCLGAGMLFFK

-432 QIASNLSLP
+432 QVASNLSLP

>member
-25 YGQSLSLVGTWIQ
+25 YGQSLSLLGTWIQ

-85 IIIGTQVVSM
+85 IIIITQVVSM
-95 LQAILLAIFVM
+95 LQAILLATFVL

-144 EDLPNAIALNSAIV
+144 EDLPNAIALNSSIV

-187 SFVFVIISLLL
+187 SFIFVIISLLL
-198 MKIEKEEKKE
+198 MKIEKEEK
-208 KAGDEKVSIIK
+208 AGNEKVSILK

-267 ATLGYLNSAVGIG
+267 TTLGYLNSAVGIG
-280 ALSGALYLASRK
+280 ALSAALYLASRK

-310 TLISFSF
+310 SLISFSF

-394 AVCLAAGILFFK
+394 AVCLAAGILFYK

-441 PED
+441 PEE

>member
-1 MSFDKNFFNDLF
+1 MNFNINFFNNLF

-25 YGQSLSLVGTWIQ
+25 YGQSLSLLGTWIQ

-45 IYSITNSPFLLGFV
+45 IYSVTNSAFLLGFV

-76 LADKYDKHK
+76 FADRYDKHK
-85 IIIGTQVVSM
+85 IIIITQVVSM
-95 LQAILLAIFVM
+95 LQAILLAIFVL
-106 TDHINVSV
+106 TNNINISV

-130 PTRQSFVIQMIDNK
+130 PTRQSFVIQMVEHK
-144 EDLPNAIALNSAIV
+144 EDLPNAIALNSSIV

-187 SFVFVIISLLL
+187 SFVFVIISLAL
-198 MKIEKEEKKE
+198 MKVKKEENVDHE
-208 KAGDEKVSIIK
+208 NGSILK
-219 QLKEGFQYSFGFLPI
+219 QLKEGYHYSFGFLPI

-251 LVLLP
+251 MVLLP
-256 VFARDILSGNA
+256 VFAKNILNGDA
-267 ATLGYLNSAVGIG
+267 TTLGYLNSAVGLG
-280 ALSGALYLASRK
+280 ALSAALYLASRK

-299 IIATTTLIFAF
+299 IIASTTFIFALS
-310 TLISFSF
+310 LISFSF
-317 SKTLTLSV
+317 SKTFPLSF

-336 MQTSGSNTIL
+336 MQTAGSNTIL
-346 QTLSDDDMRGRV
+346 QTLSNDDMRGRV

-369 APFGSLWAGTFADN
+369 APFGSLWAGTFADK
-383 FGAPVTVLISG
+383 FGAPLTVLISG
-394 AVCLAAGILFFK
+394 IVCLGAGILFFK

-412 TAAKP
+412 IAAKP
-417 VYQEKGLLPEAVKGV
+417 IYQQKGLIPEAAKGV
-432 QIASNLSLP
+432 QVASNLSLP
-441 PED
+441 PEN

>member
-25 YGQSLSLVGTWIQ
+25 YGQSLSLLGTWIQ

-45 IYSITNSPFLLGFV
+45 IYSVTNSPFLLGFV

-67 FLIAPFAGV
+67 FFIAPFAGV

-85 IIIGTQVVSM
+85 IIIITQVVSM
-95 LQAILLAIFVM
+95 LQAILLVIFVM
-106 TDHINVSV
+106 TDHINVSI

-198 MKIEKEEKKE
+198 MKIEKEEKKVE
-208 KAGDEKVSIIK
+208 NQNVSILK
-219 QLKEGFQYSFGFLPI
+219 QLKEGYKYSFGFLPI
-234 RSVILLLAAV
+234 KSVILLLAAV
-244 SLFGNPY
+244 SLFGNLY

-256 VFARDILSGNA
+256 VFAKDILSGNA
-267 ATLGYLNSAVGIG
+267 TTLGYLNSAVGIG
-280 ALSGALYLASRK
+280 ALSAALYLASRK

-299 IIATTTLIFAF
+299 IIATTTFIFAF
-310 TLISFSF
+310 SLILFSF
-317 SKTLTLSV
+317 SKSFTFSL
-325 IILLFCGFGMM
+325 IILLFCGYGMM

-346 QTLSDDDMRGRV
+346 QTLSNDDMRGRV

-369 APFGSLWAGTFADN
+369 APFGSLMAGAMADS

-394 AVCLAAGILFFK
+394 IACLAVGIHFSK

-412 TAAKP
+412 LAARP
-417 VYQEKGLLPEAVKGV
+417 IYQQKGLIPEAVKGV
-432 QIASNLSLP
+432 QVASNLTLP

>member
-1 MSFDKNFFNDLF
+1 MSFNKDFFYDLF

-45 IYSITNSPFLLGFV
+45 IYSVTNSPFLLGFV

-76 LADKYDKHK
+76 LADRYDKRK
-85 IIIGTQVVSM
+85 IIIITQAVAM
-95 LQAILLAIFVM
+95 LQAILLAIFVL
-106 TDHINVSV
+106 TNHINVTV
-114 LIILNIL
+114 LIILNII
-121 LGIANSFDI
+121 LGISNAFDI
-130 PTRQSFVIQMIDNK
+130 PTRQSFVIQMVEHK
-144 EDLPNAIALNSAIV
+144 EDLPNAIALNSSIV

-198 MKIEKEEKKE
+198 MKVGKEEK
-208 KAGDEKVSIIK
+208 ADHGNVSILK
-219 QLKEGFQYSFGFLPI
+219 ELKEGFHYSFGFLPI
-234 RSVILLLAAV
+234 KSVILLLATV

-256 VFARDILSGNA
+256 IFAKNILNGDA
-267 ATLGYLNSAVGIG
+267 TTLGYLNSAVGLG
-280 ALSGALYLASRK
+280 ALGAALYLASRK

-299 IIATTTLIFAF
+299 IIATTTFIFALS
-310 TLISFSF
+310 LISFSF
-317 SKTLTLSV
+317 SKTFPLSL

-336 MQTSGSNTIL
+336 MQTAGSNTIL
-346 QTLSDDDMRGRV
+346 QTLSSDDMRGRV

-394 AVCLAAGILFFK
+394 IVCLGAGILFSK

-412 TAAKP
+412 IAAKP
-417 VYQEKGLLPEAVKGV
+417 IYQQKGILPEAAKGV
-432 QIASNLSLP
+432 QVASNLSLP
-441 PED
+441 PEE

>member
-1 MSFDKNFFNDLF
+1 MNFNKDFFYDLF

-25 YGQSLSLVGTWIQ
+25 YGQSLSLLGTWIQ

-45 IYSITNSPFLLGFV
+45 IYSVTNSPFLLGFV

-76 LADKYDKHK
+76 LADRYDKRK
-85 IIIGTQVVSM
+85 IIIITQVVAM
-95 LQAILLAIFVM
+95 LQAILLAIFVL
-106 TDHINVSV
+106 TNNINVTV

-121 LGIANSFDI
+121 LGISNAFDI
-130 PTRQSFVIQMIDNK
+130 PTRQSFVIQMVEHK
-144 EDLPNAIALNSAIV
+144 EDLPNAIALNSSIV

-164 GPAIAGILVASL
+164 GPAVAGILVASL

-198 MKIEKEEKKE
+198 MKVGKEEK
-208 KAGDEKVSIIK
+208 ADHGNVSILK
-219 QLKEGFQYSFGFLPI
+219 ELKEGFHYSFGFLPI
-234 RSVILLLAAV
+234 KSVILLLAAV

-256 VFARDILSGNA
+256 IFAKNILNGDA
-267 ATLGYLNSAVGIG
+267 TTLGYLNSAVGLG
-280 ALSGALYLASRK
+280 ALGAALYLASRK

-299 IIATTTLIFAF
+299 IIATTTFIFALS
-310 TLISFSF
+310 LISFSF
-317 SKTLTLSV
+317 SKTFPLSV

-336 MQTSGSNTIL
+336 MQTAGSNTIL
-346 QTLSDDDMRGRV
+346 QTLSSDDMRGRV

-383 FGAPVTVLISG
+383 FGAPATVLISG
-394 AVCLAAGILFFK
+394 TVCLGAGILFFK

-417 VYQEKGLLPEAVKGV
+417 VYQQKGLLPEAVKGV
-432 QIASNLSLP
+432 QVASNLSLP
-441 PED
+441 PEE